1 MPALYLLKKFLR
13 LNRLATK
20 VEFINRRTKMNSD
33 RLKNLTNSLTVGIN
47 FVSERT
53 RAASRVRVRAV
64 ARRRPPSRSGLSPSD
79 SLARASSPSVS
90 ATSPPI
96 RSTDNKHQ
104 VRPLSLITAV
114 LHVSTDARW
123 PTGRGRVSGPARFRR
138 TGRHGWVRVVC
149 AELGTKGGFR
159 GRFRNAY
166 F

>member
-1 MPALYLLKKFLR
+1 
-13 LNRLATK
+13 
-20 VEFINRRTKMNSD
+20 MNSD

-47 FVSERT
+47 FVSART

-64 ARRRPPSRSGLSPSD
+64 ARRRPPSRSGPSPSD

-114 LHVSTDARW
+114 LHASTDARW

-138 TGRHGWVRVVC
+138 TGRHGRSAGSGLFVQNWAQRGVFGDGF
-149 AELGTKGGFR
+149 GTLIFSPVFSSKGP
-159 GRFRNAY
+159 
-166 F
+166 